1 MHAGGVVPR
10 RRRCRR
16 GQSSRWG
23 TSASRYRL
31 WVCECCHDA
40 EGAGASYPE
49 LTLACFHS
57 CWLHRTVRAGA
68 SKSGSCQGWDG
79 GGAAQQQP
87 YVQLNSNQ
95 WRCSSTATLRAAQQQ
110 YTFQVA
116 CKPGQTLSLA
126 IRQRN
131 RVRATPGQHSNWAQP
146 LVADTPAQ
154 GTGHV
159 LKRAL
164 VR

>member
-1 MHAGGVVPR
+1 MHADGVVR
-10 RRRCRR
+10 RRRSCRR
-16 GQSSRWG
+16 GQSSSWG
-23 TSASRYRL
+23 TSARRYWL
-31 WVCECCHDA
+31 WVCECCHDV
-40 EGAGASYPE
+40 EGADTSGPE
-49 LTLACFHS
+49 VTLACFHS

-110 YTFQVA
+110 YTCQVA
-116 CKPGQTLSLA
+116 CKPGQTLSLDLPMHA
-126 IRQRN
+126 
-131 RVRATPGQHSNWAQP
+131 RARTRRTPGLHSNWAQP
-146 LVADTPAQ
+146 PVADTPAQ

-159 LKRAL
+159 QNP
-164 VR
+164 

>member
-1 MHAGGVVPR
+1 VAVAKD
-10 RRRCRR
+10 
-16 GQSSRWG
+16 G
-23 TSASRYRL
+23 T
-31 WVCECCHDA
+31 VE
-40 EGAGASYPE
+40 
-49 LTLACFHS
+49 
-57 CWLHRTVRAGA
+57 
-68 SKSGSCQGWDG
+68 
-79 GGAAQQQP
+79 
-87 YVQLNSNQ
+87 VQLNSNP
-95 WRCSSTATLRAAQQQ
+95 TTG
-110 YTFQVA
+110 YTWQVA